1 MNYQAVI
8 GLEVH
13 AQMLTDSKIF
23 CGCST
28 KFGAE
33 PNSSICPVCTAQPGV
48 LPVLNKKVVE
58 FGIRA
63 ALATHGEVCDGSWF
77 ARKNYFYPD
86 LPKGYQISQYEHP
99 LAKGGHVE
107 IETDGAKKKIG
118 LIRIHMEEDAGKLLH
133 DERAPQSYVDL
144 NRTGVPLL
152 EIVSEPD
159 MNTPQ
164 EAGAYLKKL
173 RSILRYL
180 EVCDGNMEEGS
191 FRCDA
196 NVSVRPEGVSKLGT
210 RTELKNMNSFK
221 NVEKALEYEI
231 KRQIQVVSDGGEVR
245 QETRLWNDARDI
257 TESMRS
263 KEEAHDYRYFP
274 DPDLVAMMVDRPWIE
289 RIKLALPEL
298 PDRKVERF
306 VRDYGIPRYD
316 AEVLSA
322 EKEMADYFE
331 AVVGRNAPP
340 KQASNWIMTE
350 LMRELKENR
359 LDIADSPIDPVNF
372 ADLIN
377 LIEAGTIS
385 GRIAKTVFS
394 EMAKTGKSAG
404 EIVKSGGLTQISDPA
419 QIEEAIRRVVSSFPK
434 EAADFRAGKEKLLT
448 FFVGQVMK
456 ETKGKANPQLVNDL
470 LSKVLRQP

>member
-58 FGIRA
+58 FGIKT

-99 LAKGGHVE
+99 LARGGHVE
-107 IETDGAKKKIG
+107 IETDGGKKKIG
-118 LIRIHMEEDAGKLLH
+118 LTRIHMEEDAGKLLH
-133 DERAPQSYVDL
+133 DEHAPQSYVDL

-159 MNTPQ
+159 INSPQ

-196 NVSVRPEGVSKLGT
+196 NVSVRPAGAHELGT
-210 RTELKNMNSFK
+210 RTELKNMNSFR

-231 KRQIQVVSDGGEVR
+231 KRQVQVLEDGGRVN

-274 DPDLVAMMVDRPWIE
+274 DPDLVALTVDHRWIE
-289 RIKLALPEL
+289 QIRQSLPEL
-298 PDRKVERF
+298 PDHKVERF
-306 VRDYGIPRYD
+306 VCDYGIPHYD
-316 AEVLSA
+316 AQVLCA

-331 AVVGRNAPP
+331 AVVRENAPP

-359 LDIADSPIDPVNF
+359 RDIADSPINPVDF
-372 ADLIN
+372 AGLIN

-385 GRIAKTVFS
+385 GKIAKTVFS
-394 EMAKTGKSAG
+394 EMAKTGKTAQ
-404 EIVKSGGLTQISDPA
+404 EIVRSQGLTQISDPTR
-419 QIEEAIRRVVSSFPK
+419 IEEVIRRVVGGFPK
-434 EAADFRAGKEKLLT
+434 EAADFRAGKERLLG
-448 FFVGQVMK
+448 FFVGRVMK
-456 ETKGKANPQLVNDL
+456 ETQGKANPQLVNDL
-470 LSKVLRQP
+470 LQKVLSEP

>member
-13 AQMLTDSKIF
+13 AQLLTDSKIF

-28 KFGAE
+28 KFGAD

-48 LPVLNKKVVE
+48 LPVLNRKVVE
-58 FGIRA
+58 FA
-63 ALATHGEVCDGSWF
+63 VKTALATHGEVCDRSWF

-99 LAKGGHVE
+99 LSKGGYIE
-107 IETDGAKKKIG
+107 IETDGVKKKIG
-118 LIRIHMEEDAGKLLH
+118 LIRIHMEEDAGKLVH

-144 NRTGVPLL
+144 NRTGVPLM

-159 MNTPQ
+159 INTPQ

-196 NVSVRPEGVSKLGT
+196 NVSVRPEGTHKLGT
-210 RTELKNMNSFK
+210 RTELKNMNSFR

-231 KRQIQVVSDGGEVR
+231 KRQTGLLQEGGTVT
-245 QETRLWNDARDI
+245 QETRLWNDARDV

-274 DPDLVAMMVDRPWIE
+274 DPDLVTLVVDRQWIE
-289 RIKLALPEL
+289 RIEGGLPEL

-306 VRDYGIPRYD
+306 EREYGIPRYD

-331 AVVGRNAPP
+331 AVIGEQASP

-350 LMRELKENR
+350 LMRELKESHR
-359 LDIADSPIDPVNF
+359 DITDSPISPRNF
-372 ADLIN
+372 AGLIR

-385 GRIAKTVFS
+385 GKIAKTVFA
-394 EMAKTGKSAG
+394 EMVKTGKSA
-404 EIVKSGGLTQISDPA
+404 EDIVKGQGLTQISDPS
-419 QIEEAIRRVVSSFPK
+419 QIEEVIRRVVASFPK

-456 ETKGKANPQLVNDL
+456 ETRGKANPQMVNEL
-470 LSKVLRQP
+470 LQRVLSES

>member
-48 LPVLNKKVVE
+48 LPVLNRKVVE
-58 FGIRA
+58 FGIKT
-63 ALATHGEVCDGSWF
+63 ALATHGEVCSGSWF

-99 LAKGGHVE
+99 LAKGGYVE

-133 DERAPQSYVDL
+133 DERSPQSYVDL

-159 MNTPQ
+159 INTPQ

-196 NVSVRPEGVSKLGT
+196 NVSVRPEGARELGT
-210 RTELKNMNSFK
+210 RTELKNMNSFR

-231 KRQIQVVSDGGEVR
+231 KRQIQVLEDGGRVS
-245 QETRLWNDARDI
+245 QETRLWNDARDV

-274 DPDLVAMMVDRPWIE
+274 DPDLVALTVDGRWIDQ
-289 RIKLALPEL
+289 IKQGLPEL
-298 PDRKVERF
+298 PDHKVGRF
-306 VRDYGIPRYD
+306 VADYGIPQYD
-316 AEVLSA
+316 AEVLCA

-331 AVVGRNAPP
+331 AVVAGNAPA

-350 LMRELKENR
+350 LMRELKESR
-359 LDIADSPIDPVNF
+359 RDITDCPIDP
-372 ADLIN
+372 AGLAGLIN
-377 LIEAGTIS
+377 LIETGTIS
-385 GRIAKTVFS
+385 GKIAKTVFA
-394 EMAKTGKSAG
+394 EMAKTGKSAAD
-404 EIVKSGGLTQISDPA
+404 IVESQGLVQISDPA
-419 QIEEAIRRVVSSFPK
+419 RIEETIRRVIAEFPA
-434 EAADFRAGKEKLLT
+434 EAADFRAGKEKLLG
-448 FFVGQVMK
+448 FFVGRVMK

-470 LSKVLRQP
+470 LQKVLTES

>member
-1 MNYQAVI
+1 
-8 GLEVH
+8 
-13 AQMLTDSKIF
+13 
-23 CGCST
+23 
-28 KFGAE
+28 
-33 PNSSICPVCTAQPGV
+33 
-48 LPVLNKKVVE
+48 
-58 FGIRA
+58 
-63 ALATHGEVCDGSWF
+63 
-77 ARKNYFYPD
+77 
-86 LPKGYQISQYEHP
+86 
-99 LAKGGHVE
+99 
-107 IETDGAKKKIG
+107 
-118 LIRIHMEEDAGKLLH
+118 MEEDAGKLLH
-133 DERAPQSYVDL
+133 DERSPQSYVDL

-159 MNTPQ
+159 INTPQ

-196 NVSVRPEGVSKLGT
+196 NVSVRPEGARELGT
-210 RTELKNMNSFK
+210 RTELKNMNSFR

-231 KRQIQVVSDGGEVR
+231 KRQIGVVKDGGKVV

-274 DPDLVAMMVDRPWIE
+274 DPDLVALTVDGRWIE
-289 RIKLALPEL
+289 QIEQGLPEL

-306 VRDYGIPRYD
+306 VADYGIPRYD
-316 AEVLSA
+316 AEVLCA

-331 AVVGRNAPP
+331 AVVAEKAPA

-359 LDIADSPIDPVNF
+359 RDITDSPIDP
-372 ADLIN
+372 AGLAGLIN

-385 GRIAKTVFS
+385 GKIAKTVFA
-394 EMAKTGKSAG
+394 EMAKMGKSAG
-404 EIVKSGGLTQISDPA
+404 EIVESQGLVQISDPGR
-419 QIEEAIRRVVSSFPK
+419 IEEVIRGVVARFPA
-434 EAADFRAGKEKLLT
+434 EAADFRAGKEKLLG

-470 LSKVLRQP
+470 LQKVLTE